1 MMIMIAE
8 SEQIRL
14 AMRLAL
20 AVVIF
25 LPHALIAAVLQGNVV
40 GVSDGDTVKVLDA
53 AKQLHT
59 VRLMGIDAP
68 EKAQPYGQRSKQS
81 LSEMVFQRQVT
92 VEWEKKDKYGRT
104 VGKIT
109 SSDGVDVCLEQ
120 VNRGMAWHYKE
131 YASEQ
136 SLEDRASYSAAELT
150 ARSKKVGL
158 WRDQSPIPPWEWR
171 KKSRPMHP
179 GFR

>member
-1 MMIMIAE
+1 MFHTRAVGW
-8 SEQIRL
+8 L
-14 AMRLAL
+14 AFVVLGLTSQAL
-20 AVVIF
+20 
-25 LPHALIAAVLQGNVV
+25 LAAVIYGRVV
-40 GVSDGDTVKVLDA
+40 GVNDGDTVKVLDA
-53 AKQLHT
+53 VQQLHT

-68 EKAQPYGQRSKQS
+68 EKAQPYGRRSKQS
-81 LSEMVFQRQVT
+81 LSEMIFQRQVS

-158 WRDQSPIPPWEWR
+158 WRDLSPIPPWEWR